1 MHAGGLETSMM
12 LAAYP
17 DLVRPFD
24 GVDGYTAAEPGWLQ
38 RVFEEGV
45 RPVSESGVLGDV
57 RGANREV
64 GDAIFAALAD
74 EIAGYFTR
82 ELGL

>member
-1 MHAGGLETSMM
+1 MM

-24 GVDGYTAAEPGWLQ
+24 AVQGYTAAEEGWLQ
-38 RVFEEGV
+38 RVFDEGV

-64 GDAIFAALAD
+64 GTAIFAALAD

-82 ELGL
+82 ELSL

>member
-1 MHAGGLETSMM
+1 MM

-24 GVDGYTAAEPGWLQ
+24 AVQGYTAAEEGWLQ
-38 RVFEEGV
+38 RVFDEGV

-57 RGANREV
+57 RGANREA
-64 GDAIFAALAD
+64 GAAIFAALAD